1 MIERLKVWWRGL
13 GRRERLLVAI
23 ALTVVGTVLF
33 YAIAVEP
40 AWRTRSRLAREL
52 PKLQEDVARMEALR
66 EEARALGNQGAGRD
80 AGESL
85 RVGAERSLQRA
96 GIAGTVRD
104 EGDRGITV
112 KSSGLQAQ
120 AWFAWLDQFS
130 RESRTQVMRARVV
143 RAAGVGLVDAE
154 VLLEVPA
161 R

>member
-23 ALTVVGTVLF
+23 ALTVVGTALF

-52 PKLQEDVARMEALR
+52 PKLQEDLARMEALR

-80 AGESL
+80 AG
-85 RVGAERSLQRA
+85 VGEQRA
-96 GIAGTVRD
+96 GIAGTVRED
-104 EGDRGITV
+104 GDRGITV